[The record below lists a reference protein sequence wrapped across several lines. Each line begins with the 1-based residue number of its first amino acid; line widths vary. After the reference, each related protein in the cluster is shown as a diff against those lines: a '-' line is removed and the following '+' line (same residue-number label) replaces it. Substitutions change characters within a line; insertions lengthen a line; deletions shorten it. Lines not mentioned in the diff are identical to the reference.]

1 MFVSM
6 NGNVRTFKRGEVYY
20 ADLSPVYGSE
30 QGGIRPVLILQNDTG
45 NFYSPTIVVVPL
57 TSKVKRE
64 DLLTHYTSS
73 KEKNKFLIDDSVA
86 CAEQIRAIDK
96 SRFKN
101 YIGTLN
107 KADLRAITGIV
118 FANLCGD

>member
-6 NGNVRTFKRGEVYY
+6 NREARTFKRGEVYY

-45 NFYSPTIVVVPL
+45 NFYSPTIIIVPL

-64 DLLTHYTSS
+64 DLLTHYTLS

>member
-1 MFVSM
+1 MFTTM
-6 NGNVRTFKRGEVYY
+6 NNNVRTFKRGEVYY
-20 ADLSPVYGSE
+20 ADLRPAFGSE
-30 QGGIRPVLILQNDTG
+30 QGGIRPVVILQNDTG
-45 NFYSPTIVVVPL
+45 NFFSPTIIVVPL

-64 DLLTHYTSS
+64 DLLTHHTLF
-73 KEKNKFLIDDSVA
+73 KEKNRFLIDDSVA
-86 CAEQIRAIDK
+86 CAEQVRAIDK
-96 SRFKN
+96 SRFKS

>member
-1 MFVSM
+1 MFTTI
-6 NGNVRTFKRGEVYY
+6 NNNARTFKRGEVYY
-20 ADLSPVYGSE
+20 ADLRNTQGSE
-30 QGGIRPVLILQNDTG
+30 QGGVRPVLILQNDTG
-45 NFYSPTIVVVPL
+45 NFYSPAIIIIPL

-64 DLLTHYTSS
+64 DLLTHYTLS
-73 KEKNKFLIDDSVA
+73 KEKNKFLVDDSVA
-86 CAEQIRAIDK
+86 CAEQIRAVDK